1 MRSLSRSRG
10 RKSCRLS
17 RAEKRREEEAIQV
30 LLYYYLLLL
39 FWYIIVAW
47 CIIIIVCVLLAGL
60 VIQDQTS
67 SNLNSLDTK
76 VHHKDDQQTSKQEI
90 GPYFGFGVSSATTKS
105 TLSLFFT
112 VGLLMMHWKFSPL
125 LWRKVQSFTKVD
137 RLHLVYILLSLFR
150 WFSFLIFPFWR
161 KSIPPQKML
170 QYPYFMKKQLLK
182 EKRKRWKKHL
192 CVCSSLCS
200 LGNYAKLPLIELQPH
215 IEEKL

>member
-30 LLYYYLLLL
+30 LLYYYLLLIHYCSL
-39 FWYIIVAW
+39 MYYY
-47 CIIIIVCVLLAGL
+47 CVLLAGL

-76 VHHKDDQQTSKQEI
+76 VHHKDEQQTSKQEI

-161 KSIPPQKML
+161 KSIPPKKML

-182 EKRKRWKKHL
+182 EKKGRDERSI
-192 CVCSSLCS
+192 CVCVLVCAP
-200 LGNYAKLPLIELQPH
+200 LGTTQSCHL
-215 IEEKL
+215 

>member
-30 LLYYYLLLL
+30 LLYYYLLLIHYCSL
-39 FWYIIVAW
+39 MYYY
-47 CIIIIVCVLLAGL
+47 CVLLAGL

-76 VHHKDDQQTSKQEI
+76 VHHKDEQQTSKQEI

-112 VGLLMMHWKFSPL
+112 VGLLMMHWKFFSSPMA
-125 LWRKVQSFTKVD
+125 QSTKFYQSWQTAFGIYPPFSFSMIFF
-137 RLHLVYILLSLFR
+137 LNFPILKKKYSPPKNAAVSLFYEETT
-150 WFSFLIFPFWR
+150 LEG
-161 KSIPPQKML
+161 K
-170 QYPYFMKKQLLK
+170 
-182 EKRKRWKKHL
+182 KRKRWKKHL